1 MSVAILMMNGCS
13 SDDGPKG
20 PKVDYS
26 QLRIGHM
33 DLSGAV
39 SIGLKD
45 KNGSSRAI
53 EGEYLS
59 AGLYKVDAQGNISA
73 VGVYFTTDNQ
83 GNRLEHEEV
92 LRVVPKGLRNITDNY
107 MLARDCDYY
116 DCDGDIVKDRYMTE
130 YDEERTRQAV
140 PYKNLLVRKSDGKIW
155 CVDNISELLYRG
167 DNRLYGSFNE
177 DAAGALYFCRNDWS
191 NGLVYKF
198 NLQEDS
204 SSLEQLTNTSETMW
218 RFHVANNG
226 VIWSHL
232 NPYVYDDGDL
242 LFEWPHSG
250 FQWIR
255 WDDIMDGID
264 GKLERMIPGGT
275 FHEWQRE
282 VHTDSIKLLLEKNDI
297 GITPV
302 IEFQHKPYL
311 IIPTS
316 ACLVADDGSYIDY
329 SNEYKTD
336 EELSRLE
343 ELIKEAKWP
352 TAGIYEINIGSSPGS
367 AIIADTPMIQLFDF
381 PEDARAKKEYGWQ
394 TRTHRLRSFYQGD
407 GYVLTI
413 GTGNWVTK
421 IDLVNNT
428 WEWLKKLDVEFD
440 LFRSET
446 YSGKVWSIDTSR
458 DHFGAYWFDLTSFED
473 GFVNFNVNLPSFFHE
488 SDYDYSN
495 GKMIYSEQD
504 PATGNHVKVVIDI
517 ATGAAITDEQA
528 PEYLFETI
536 INLN

>member
-1 MSVAILMMNGCS
+1 MKHYLKSTVCAIMSVAILMMSGCS

-53 EGEYLS
+53 DGEYLS

-92 LRVVPKGLRNITDNY
+92 LRVVPDELHNLTDNY
-107 MLARDCDYY
+107 MLVRDCEYY
-116 DCDGDIVKDRYMTE
+116 DCDGDVVNDHYEGEEGE
-130 YDEERTRQAV
+130 YYVQQAV

-155 CVDNISELLYRG
+155 CVDNIFELLY
-167 DNRLYGSFNE
+167 DYWYHRLIGNFNE
-177 DAAGALYFCRNDWS
+177 DAAGALYYRKGD
-191 NGLVYKF
+191 GLVYKF

-218 RFHVANNG
+218 LFHVAYNG
-226 VIWSHL
+226 VIWSHGDH
-232 NPYVYDDGDL
+232 YIDGRGL
-242 LFEWPHSG
+242 MFEWPHSG
-250 FQWIR
+250 FQQFTGDYLL
-255 WDDIMDGID
+255 DDIG
-264 GKLERMIPGGT
+264 GKLERTIPGGA
-275 FHEWQRE
+275 FRDLWGSEFY
-282 VHTDSIKLLLEKNDI
+282 TDSIRIKPS
-297 GITPV
+297 GCASYP
-302 IEFQHKPYL
+302 IEFQYKPYL
-311 IIPTS
+311 MIVPT
-316 ACLVADDGSYIDY
+316 
-329 SNEYKTD
+329 
-336 EELSRLE
+336 RLCFLQDNGDKMPE
-343 ELIKEAKWP
+343 SKFRQKEALREAKWP
-352 TAGIYEINIGSSPGS
+352 TASIYAIDLGSSPGS
-367 AIIADTPMIQLFDF
+367 AKIADAPMIQLFGV
-381 PEDARAKKEYGWQ
+381 PEDALVYDSV
-394 TRTHRLRSFYQGD
+394 HRVYSFYHGD

-421 IDLVNNT
+421 IDLVNHT
-428 WEWLKKLDVEFD
+428 WEWMKKLDVKFD
-440 LFRSET
+440 LYGSWT
-446 YSGKVWSIDTSR
+446 YSGKVWRIDTSH
-458 DHFGAYWFDLTSFED
+458 DHFGAYWFDLTSFEE
-473 GFVNFNVNLPSFFHE
+473 GFVNFNNLPSFFDE
-488 SDYDYSN
+488 RDYDYSN

-517 ATGAAITDEQA
+517 TTGAAITDEQA

>member
-1 MSVAILMMNGCS
+1 VY
-13 SDDGPKG
+13 KR
-20 PKVDYS
+20 
-26 QLRIGHM
+26 Q
-33 DLSGAV
+33 V

-45 KNGSSRAI
+45 NNGSSRAI
-53 EGEYLS
+53 DGEYLS

-73 VGVYFTTDNQ
+73 VGVYFTTDTL

-92 LRVVPKGLRNITDNY
+92 LRVVPEQLYNLTDNY

-155 CVDNISELLYRG
+155 CVDNISELLYG
-167 DNRLYGSFNE
+167 DYRNRLLGNFNE
-177 DAAGALYFCRNDWS
+177 DAAGALYFRKNDGHEG
-191 NGLVYKF
+191 GLVYKF

-218 RFHVANNG
+218 RFHVAYNG
-226 VIWSHL
+226 VIWSYYSFWVE
-232 NPYVYDDGDL
+232 PF

-255 WDDIMDGID
+255 KDDIMDGID
-264 GKLERMIPGGT
+264 GKLERMIPGGI

-282 VHTDSIKLLLEKNDI
+282 VHTDSIKLLLGKNYID
-297 GITPV
+297 GTPV

-311 IIPTS
+311 IIPTP
-316 ACLVADDGSYIDY
+316 ARLVADDGSCIYY

-343 ELIKEAKWP
+343 ELIDEAKWP

-367 AIIADTPMIQLFDF
+367 AKIADTPMIQLFDF
-381 PEDARAKKEYGWQ
+381 PEDAREKDDHGWR
-394 TRTHRLRSFYQGD
+394 TRTHRLLSFYQGD

-421 IDLVNNT
+421 IDLANNT
-428 WEWLKKLDVEFD
+428 WEWMKKLDVKFD
-440 LFRSET
+440 LFGSET

-517 ATGAAITDEQA
+517 ATGAAITDERE